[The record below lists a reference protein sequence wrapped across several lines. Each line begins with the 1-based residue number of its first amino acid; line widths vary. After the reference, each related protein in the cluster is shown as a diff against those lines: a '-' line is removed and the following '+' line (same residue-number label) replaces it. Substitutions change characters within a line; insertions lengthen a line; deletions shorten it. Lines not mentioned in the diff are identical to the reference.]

1 MARTKKLTTAQKIEK
16 IKAEIESLE
25 IQIDAKTSELKDL
38 ELELRNE
45 QAAELADAIA
55 KSGKSLD
62 EVMDFLI
69 QYSQITPPEMVGVI
83 FFLKGGISCQ
93 MKFRKNR

>member
-16 IKAEIESLE
+16 IKADIEALEIE
-25 IQIDAKTSELKDL
+25 IDVKTSELKDL

-62 EVMDFLI
+62 EVMEFLN
-69 QYSQITPPEMVGVI
+69 
-83 FFLKGGISCQ
+83 K
-93 MKFRKNR
+93 

>member
-25 IQIDAKTSELKDL
+25 IEIDAKTSELKDL

-62 EVMDFLI
+62 EVMEFLN
-69 QYSQITPPEMVGVI
+69 
-83 FFLKGGISCQ
+83 K
-93 MKFRKNR
+93 

>member
-16 IKAEIESLE
+16 IKTEIESLE
-25 IQIDAKTSELKDL
+25 IEIDAKTSELKDL

-62 EVMDFLI
+62 EVMEFLN
-69 QYSQITPPEMVGVI
+69 
-83 FFLKGGISCQ
+83 K
-93 MKFRKNR
+93 

>member
-25 IQIDAKTSELKDL
+25 IQIDEKTSELKDL

-62 EVMDFLI
+62 EVMEFLN
-69 QYSQITPPEMVGVI
+69 
-83 FFLKGGISCQ
+83 K
-93 MKFRKNR
+93 

>member
-62 EVMDFLI
+62 EVMEFLN
-69 QYSQITPPEMVGVI
+69 
-83 FFLKGGISCQ
+83 K
-93 MKFRKNR
+93 